1 MSTVLRLIWE
11 ILHGRERIRA
21 VVRGWRGFE
30 TIDDHTKSNEGRV
43 GFELLLVAG
52 AGLKSRRRRRT
63 REKDRIYHIV
73 NTKEDKRLLGMLTT
87 SVSAVIAN
95 WARARR

>member
-1 MSTVLRLIWE
+1 ME
-11 ILHGRERIRA
+11 IDGE
-21 VVRGWRGFE
+21 VV
-30 TIDDHTKSNEGRV
+30 
-43 GFELLLVAG
+43 FELLLVAG

-63 REKDRIYHIV
+63 REKDLIYHMLK
-73 NTKEDKRLLGMLTT
+73 TKEEKGLFGMLTT